1 MRNGFFSIYNGKEYS
16 SGKDKNGKYILRS
29 TNINDLTKGFHK
41 CEPFYFS
48 KSQELI
54 VCYKYVERSEI
65 EEYYSIR
72 TMAKYQGYMFD
83 VIEETENQI
92 LIVTMVGDYRE
103 WKRLG
108 MECID
113 KGVYQKWIEKNGA
126 EIIIRKEI
134 L

>member
-1 MRNGFFSIYNGKEYS
+1 MKSGFFAIYHGKEYA
-16 SGKDKNGKYILRS
+16 SGKDKKGKYILRS
-29 TNINDLTKGFHK
+29 TDINDLKEGFHK
-41 CEPFYFS
+41 CEPFYFRKS
-48 KSQELI
+48 KELI

-72 TMAKYQGYMFD
+72 TIAMYQGYMFD
-83 VIEETENQI
+83 VIDENENQI

-108 MECID
+108 MQCID
-113 KGVYQKWIEKNGA
+113 KGVYQKWIDRNET
-126 EIIIRKEI
+126 EFITYREI